1 MKRMF
6 LRWAGC
12 TECKYGAINCVK
24 YASCYRCP
32 VCRKE
37 DGACLCMEDATN
49 KEKLTGRC
57 MYFEKDNKER
67 I

>member
-12 TECKYGAINCVK
+12 TECKHGAINCVK
-24 YASCYRCP
+24 YESCYRCP

-37 DGACLCMEDATN
+37 DGACLCMQDAAN

-57 MYFEKDNKER
+57 MYFEELSKDN
-67 I
+67 

>member
-6 LRWAGC
+6 LRWASC
-12 TECKYGAINCVK
+12 TECKHGASNCVK
-24 YASCYRCP
+24 YVAYYDCP

-37 DGACLCMEDATN
+37 DGVCLCMQDATN

-57 MYFEKDNKER
+57 MYFEEANKER
-67 I
+67 S